1 MIAMDKEK
9 PSIEVVVNYFKA
21 NIPGCGI
28 TDAEIDDLKR
38 LYPKVS
44 YKDLSRVFHQALNQ
58 HAMQPVSYMTRQ
70 LRILKPPADPF
81 NTQINQ
87 RTAYGKKIEKG
98 TDWDAKKNEADY
110 TRVLE
115 RQSYDQIYGAG
126 AFDRKKRQECE
137 ELRQKFVELEKEAEK
152 EKQPTQVAG
161 YDAWSDEDKAWYDDL
176 VQGAMDLIDEDEKKR
191 EKRARA

>member
-1 MIAMDKEK
+1 
-9 PSIEVVVNYFKA
+9 
-21 NIPGCGI
+21 
-28 TDAEIDDLKR
+28 
-38 LYPKVS
+38 
-44 YKDLSRVFHQALNQ
+44 
-58 HAMQPVSYMTRQ
+58 MQPVSYMTRQ